1 MDIKESRESI
11 LGRPKEIGRKLFYI
25 IIGNLLVSIAI
36 NVFFV
41 PHGLLSGGV
50 GGLGI
55 MVQYLWE
62 IPTGIS
68 VFIINLPIFLM
79 GYKMLDKKFLVYAF
93 MSTFI
98 FSFILTATKG
108 ISNYV
113 YVDDILLASIFGAL
127 FNGLGMGLMFKNGT
141 CQGGFDVVAAILKRK
156 YNVNI
161 GTGLMTVN
169 TVIISLSSLLFSY
182 KRAMYTLIALYIAYQ
197 ILDKVQTG
205 FNIQK
210 NIIIVSD
217 KSDEL
222 AVAIIQELKRGV
234 TFLNGQGGY
243 TQDDKNIIYCILSS
257 REIAKLKE
265 ILERIDPSAFF
276 TINDVVEVKG
286 SGFKSLEI

>member
-1 MDIKESRESI
+1 MDIKEPRRSI
-11 LGRPKEIGRKLFYI
+11 LGDRKEIVRKLFYI

-36 NVFFV
+36 NVFFA
-41 PHGLLSGGV
+41 PNGLLSGGV
-50 GGLGI
+50 GGLGL
-55 MVQYLWE
+55 MARYLWD

-68 VFIINLPIFLM
+68 VFVINLPIFLA

-93 MSTFI
+93 ISTFI
-98 FSFILTATKG
+98 FSTILTATNG
-108 ISNYV
+108 LSDYL
-113 YVDDILLASIFGAL
+113 YVDDILLASIFGAV

-141 CQGGFDVVAAILKRK
+141 CQGGFDVVAAILKK
-156 YNVNI
+156 KFNINI

-169 TVIISLSSLLFSY
+169 TIIISFSALLFTY
-182 KRAMYTLIALYIAYQ
+182 QRAMYTLIALYIAYQ

-222 AVAIIQELKRGV
+222 AAAIIKELNRGV
-234 TFLNGQGGY
+234 TFLNGHGGY
-243 TQDDKNIIYCILSS
+243 TQEEKNIIYCILSS

-265 ILERIDPSAFF
+265 ILENIDPSAFF

>member
-1 MDIKESRESI
+1 MNIKESI
-11 LGRPKEIGRKLFYI
+11 LGDRKEILRKLFYI
-25 IIGNLLVSIAI
+25 TVGNFLCSIAI
-36 NVFFV
+36 NLFFV
-41 PHGLLSGGV
+41 TNGLVSGGV

-55 MVQYLWE
+55 MIQYLTN

-68 VFIINLPIFLM
+68 VFILNLPIFLA

-93 MSTFI
+93 ISTFI
-98 FSFILTATKG
+98 FSSILTATKG
-108 ISNYV
+108 IGSYLV
-113 YVDDILLASIFGAL
+113 VDDIFLASVFGAI

-141 CQGGFDVVAAILKRK
+141 CQGGFDVIAAILKKK
-156 YNVNI
+156 YNINI
-161 GTGLMTVN
+161 GTGLMAFN
-169 TVIISLSSLLFSY
+169 TIIISFSSLLFGY
-182 KRAMYTLIALYIAYQ
+182 KPAMYTLVALYIAYQ

-205 FNIQK
+205 FNVQK

-222 AVAIIQELKRGV
+222 ASAIMKELHRGV
-234 TFLNGQGGY
+234 TFLNGKGGY
-243 TQDDKNIIYCILSS
+243 TQDDKKIIYCILSS

-265 ILERIDPSAFF
+265 ILEDTDPSAFF